1 MIIQG
6 KNGCLCLYWK
16 DILISGFP
24 IGGNS
29 LEDYIYTGEYM
40 IVDGMRKGKKIPEL
54 LFTFRGFCECIY
66 LKKIHKKKI
75 SGRDHQVFLHCVM
88 AIVKLKIMDFD
99 DVCFVAPRKKGSKV
113 NRTYH
118 Q

>member
-24 IGGNS
+24 IGRNS

-54 LFTFRGFCECIY
+54 LFTLRGFCECI
-66 LKKIHKKKI
+66 
-75 SGRDHQVFLHCVM
+75 
-88 AIVKLKIMDFD
+88 
-99 DVCFVAPRKKGSKV
+99 
-113 NRTYH
+113 
-118 Q
+118 